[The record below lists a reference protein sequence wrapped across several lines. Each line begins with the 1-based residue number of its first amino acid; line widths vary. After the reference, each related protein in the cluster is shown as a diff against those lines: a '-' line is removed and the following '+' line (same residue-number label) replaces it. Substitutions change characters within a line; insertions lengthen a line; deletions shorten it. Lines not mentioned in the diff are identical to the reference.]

1 MVKGDFLAAQMRHVG
16 RVGSGYEAL
25 PKFPRSAGQP
35 WANIYAGPEH
45 VIFGHHARRRLQVG
59 LHPPFVGVT
68 FAYLCMQ
75 RWQCVACRLLRHSS
89 RLIKSP

>member
-1 MVKGDFLAAQMRHVG
+1 MRHVG
-16 RVGSGYEAL
+16 RAGSGYEAL

-59 LHPPFVGVT
+59 LHPPFVGVCNIRVLVH
-68 FAYLCMQ
+68 AEVAMRRMQ
-75 RWQCVACRLLRHSS
+75 AAAPQLPSNQEPLKNTLDTV
-89 RLIKSP
+89 